1 MRSPWSER
9 VGWERLLWM
18 ETLDSVQRPLRL
30 PWYAARHTK
39 FISCVAHQIIA

>member
-18 ETLDSVQRPLRL
+18 ETLDSVPRPLRL
-30 PWYAARHTK
+30 PWYAARHTRLI
-39 FISCVAHQIIA
+39 FFVADQIIA